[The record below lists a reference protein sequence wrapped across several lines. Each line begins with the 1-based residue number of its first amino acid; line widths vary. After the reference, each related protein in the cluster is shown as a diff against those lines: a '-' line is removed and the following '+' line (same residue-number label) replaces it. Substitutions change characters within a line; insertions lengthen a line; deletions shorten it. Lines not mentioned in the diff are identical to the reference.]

1 MALRSAKG
9 AVPRRQETEGTHNS
23 AAERT
28 RPVLRV
34 FPKRGEAQS
43 IPVRTDLTG
52 ALQGYY
58 AIEVLVQLHRCGV
71 LTALGQPGSVEHLA
85 QSLKLQSGHLAA
97 LLDFLAR
104 TTDIVKRDRQ
114 GRYGIDAPKIPEIVF
129 QIEKFAAAYGPAV
142 RQLSDTLFSG
152 ARGVGVHGAIDERAL
167 SRAFA
172 EVGADRVMKE
182 IATQTGLKCLLD
194 LGCGSAQLLIELAA
208 EDREF
213 RGIGFDTSGEMCR
226 LARKRSRMAGVD
238 ARIKIYKGDGRSFG
252 SKLSQRS
259 LRSIDAVHGR
269 SFLNA
274 LFGNG
279 NGEAVAVLREL
290 GNLLPGRTA
299 WFIDYYGELG
309 KSSRPLEECRLA
321 LLQDVAQI
329 ASGQGVPPADAKDWM
344 RIYAAAGCEFSD
356 AVQIQNPG
364 IRTFIHQVR
373 FRRSDR

>member
-1 MALRSAKG
+1 MK
-9 AVPRRQETEGTHNS
+9 PR
-23 AAERT
+23 
-28 RPVLRV
+28 
-34 FPKRGEAQS
+34 RGEAQS

-58 AIEVLVQLHRCGV
+58 AIEVLLQLHRCGV
-71 LTALGQPGSVEHLA
+71 LTGLGQPGSAEELA
-85 QSLKLQSGHLAA
+85 QSFKLQSGHLDA
-97 LLDFLAR
+97 LLDFLSR
-104 TTDIVKRDRQ
+104 TTDIVKRDRRGQ
-114 GRYGIDAPKIPEIVF
+114 YGIDAAKIPEIVF
-129 QIEKFAAAYGPAV
+129 QIEKFAGAYGPAV
-142 RQLSDTLFSG
+142 RQLSGTLISG
-152 ARGVGVHGAIDERAL
+152 ARSAIDERAL
-167 SRAFA
+167 SLAFA

-182 IATQTGLKCLLD
+182 IATQTRLKCLLD

-208 EDREF
+208 GDPEF
-213 RGIGFDTSGEMCR
+213 HGIGFDTSGEMCR

-238 ARIKIYKGDGRSFG
+238 SRIKIYKGDGRSLG
-252 SKLSQRS
+252 TILSQRS
-259 LRSIDAVHGR
+259 LRSIDAIHGR

-274 LFGNG
+274 LFGSG
-279 NGEAVAVLREL
+279 TAEAVAVLREV

-309 KSSRPLEECRLA
+309 KSRRPLEECRLA

-329 ASGQGVPPADAKDWM
+329 ASGQGVPPADIKDWI

-373 FRRSDR
+373 FPPFKPANRPA